1 MSTETTAAVDR
12 STELVNRLLKL
23 PEQTRL
29 DLANLLL
36 DRVRKGFTSLEEA
49 ANSDKR
55 SSDHGSKSLSAAKL
69 NCWTPRT
76 CSPKCGDVSRRSETN
91 ESSLHTG
98 RTSGCRRCGNGIGFV
113 S

>member
-36 DRVRKGFTSLEEA
+36 DSVRKGFTSLEEA
-49 ANSDKR
+49 VNSDKALIR
-55 SSDHGSKSLSAAKL
+55 SRLEELVSGKVELIDAEDFLADLEGRAAEVSKQ
-69 NCWTPRT
+69 
-76 CSPKCGDVSRRSETN
+76 
-91 ESSLHTG
+91 
-98 RTSGCRRCGNGIGFV
+98 
-113 S
+113 